1 LRVAAPLVAGMQAA
15 EPAQW
20 SRLSSC
26 CGHAGMHA
34 AEFLMLLACACRVGL
49 CRIDTRSVNSNSL
62 CPPSQVFT
70 HPDLDGTS
78 GSLPLEDAGFPFSEV
93 QAKISSHTIHELDSP
108 QRHFPTST
116 NSQRRHLQCGMATLP
131 FLGDDHTTKRG
142 SPYTLD
148 APWTEGSPTLH
159 TQRILQRC
167 LATLP
172 SLGDDHTT
180 KRGSPYTLD
189 APRTLGGSTTAHT
202 RRMLALPLIGDDH
215 TTKWGHPYTL
225 DAPLIFRRTNTLS
238 CHLDGLVSNLTVD
251 REGCVFLLL
260 SFLLFLA
267 QLTFLS
273 LQLMLLT
280 QQPHGD
286 RSHPV
291 KWNRIPALAAL
302 FEFVTRFCGLGFACS
317 WRSWGKGGFY
327 SAFSCVV

>member
-1 LRVAAPLVAGMQAA
+1 
-15 EPAQW
+15 
-20 SRLSSC
+20 
-26 CGHAGMHA
+26 
-34 AEFLMLLACACRVGL
+34 
-49 CRIDTRSVNSNSL
+49 
-62 CPPSQVFT
+62 
-70 HPDLDGTS
+70 
-78 GSLPLEDAGFPFSEV
+78 
-93 QAKISSHTIHELDSP
+93 
-108 QRHFPTST
+108 
-116 NSQRRHLQCGMATLP
+116 MATLP
-131 FLGDDHTTKRG
+131 FIGDDHTTKRG
-142 SPYTLD
+142 ST
-148 APWTEGSPTLH
+148 
-159 TQRILQRC
+159 
-167 LATLP
+167 
-172 SLGDDHTT
+172 
-180 KRGSPYTLD
+180 
-189 APRTLGGSTTAHT
+189 
-202 RRMLALPLIGDDH
+202 
-215 TTKWGHPYTL
+215 YTL